1 MNRRCQPGAARAH
14 ARCEALR
21 LMNYE
26 VASAATH
33 GSLAPQDASAMK
45 VYGTELNIEVLRAL
59 IEIVG
64 PAAHLADGAPG
75 ALLTELDHALRG
87 LMILTFGGGTNE
99 LQRDPRID
107 VRAQVPAYLLR
118 EGHRGLHTRRAADRH
133 TRSGSPRSSD
143 AR

>member
-1 MNRRCQPGAARAH
+1 MLQRYIDAVIAWAAQTTTADGRRLIDEPWVNLALAKAH

-26 VASAATH
+26 VASAATD

-99 LQRDPRID
+99 LQRDLVSMFGLGFPR
-107 VRAQVPAYLLR
+107 
-118 EGHRGLHTRRAADRH
+118 TR
-133 TRSGSPRSSD
+133 
-143 AR
+143 